1 MFSRLFW
8 GEVDEVLAIEAD
20 AVVMDVVGVLIRVAA
35 IGGEDD
41 EAFCFVDMEDTADT
55 PRARGELEGG
65 TLGCRGGRSATHRTR
80 GGMGGGLLRFGGG
93 GGVEEVEVGEA
104 VALGE
109 PEDEAVATK
118 VAAVVVGIADIFLLA
133 LLDEGA
139 EGNALNGRR
148 V

>member
-1 MFSRLFW
+1 
-8 GEVDEVLAIEAD
+8 
-20 AVVMDVVGVLIRVAA
+20 
-35 IGGEDD
+35 
-41 EAFCFVDMEDTADT
+41 
-55 PRARGELEGG
+55 
-65 TLGCRGGRSATHRTR
+65 
-80 GGMGGGLLRFGGG
+80 MGGGLLRFGGG
-93 GGVEEVEVGEA
+93 GGVEEVEVGVA